1 MLMMVVM
8 MIVTP
13 CRANRWARGKT
24 ILTVEE
30 RDELVSSALGAKG
43 KSNGR
48 EAVDGVEAE
57 QDIVVL
63 E

>member
-1 MLMMVVM
+1 M
-8 MIVTP
+8 
-13 CRANRWARGKT
+13 GKT